1 VRVLSSGAQ
10 ALLATKTAIDTAF
23 IISIQWTIGGAE
35 TLYVD
40 RATEDMEGVLP
51 RIVAIGEI
59 DETRSGDSAGTTSA
73 MSLTLSDTDGVLKN
87 LFDTQDIH
95 KRLVKVYQY
104 FVGTSVGDKFLLFT
118 GQLSTPIVWNEGAR
132 TLSFEVVTKL
142 EDLEVGFSAEMGRY
156 QSIAPS
162 LIGQPWPM
170 VFGTVQHV
178 PGMQL
183 QEIPTAF
190 TTEPFAVVDQSLVA
204 ELNKISLQ
212 VANFPK
218 VNVAKICGRDLV
230 WTESDC
236 AQEDANDQA
245 FQEGT
250 ALQAQLDGLITQQ
263 RDLESQLNQQRLWE
277 RSRVNLAATT
287 QVTQP
292 FTGTFR
298 VGSSLFTGH
307 LDNTGGYINTG
318 TPLLEP
324 GNYNLQAQL
333 IKAGYQ
339 FVNAGTQVV
348 LASAYPVKFVV
359 SLTPGAVLH
368 VYAFQSFRGLRR
380 LVKVP
385 PSYYTVSVE
394 DYGPGAAAATIVT
407 VHQPLSTVSFLYNLG
422 IQNWEN
428 NFGQYLPPHLVASVD
443 WEDAIYVTFASTV
456 GPNPVEIMIYIIDNY
471 TQNSYDVD
479 NFAEVAEKV
488 AVTPMNFLYQSLDNA
503 FSLLQGLAYQAR
515 CAIYLVE
522 DVFHLRFLP
531 EAGEEVDSISE
542 SDTVLNSLQV
552 TTTTTEELITVYEAT
567 FKPDYS
573 PTFDTPIR
581 AIFRFN
587 IARYGYHKD
596 TFDFYAFNSFDVV
609 EKVATFW
616 MIRKSMTWKL
626 LKCQLQLNKIAIEVF
641 DTVLLDFAHPY
652 VASAPVKA
660 MVISSRYNP
669 EDQKIDVEFWVPVRL
684 GEMVP
689 YTASWDDGINEIEI
703 FPTYRDI
710 QAGSAGGVSG
720 GTKRALPASNGLILD
735 IQLNQRN
742 NFTQGDPTPLGSYSV
757 NDDGEAVIP
766 GDLSYLAPL
775 PGGDPGLDGYHY
787 PEPETER
794 SEPHREWSAAYPGTL
809 VGYQSTLENGRQVYN
824 VDIYR
829 NGVTKPAV
837 TTACQCMQLDIR
849 DRIPPGVACV
859 VMENVYRQKDESTG
873 NDSFVVERTFVIPIW
888 LR

>member
-1 VRVLSSGAQ
+1 VRILSSGAQ

-23 IISIQWTIGGAE
+23 ILAIKWTVSGEEI
-35 TLYVD
+35 LYVD
-40 RATEDMEGVLP
+40 RNTEDLPGTLP
-51 RIVAIGEI
+51 RIVSIGEI
-59 DETRSGDSAGTTSA
+59 DETRNSDSAGTTSA
-73 MSLTLSDTDGVLKN
+73 VTITLSDTDGALKL

-104 FVGTSVGDKFLLFT
+104 FIGTSVSDKFLLFT
-118 GQLSTPIVWNEGAR
+118 GQLSTPILWNEGVR
-132 TLSFEVVTKL
+132 TLTFDVVTKL

-156 QSIAPS
+156 QSISPK

-178 PGMQL
+178 PALQL

-190 TTEPFAVVDQSLVA
+190 TTAPFAVVDKSLIA
-204 ELNKISLQ
+204 ELSKIGTQ
-212 VANFPK
+212 IANFPK
-218 VNVAKICGRDLV
+218 FNVAKICGRDLV
-230 WTESDC
+230 WTETDC
-236 AQEDANDQA
+236 VQEDANDQA

-250 ALQAQLDGLITQQ
+250 ALQQQLDQLTLRQ
-263 RDLESQLNQQRLWE
+263 RDLQDQLVQQQRWQ
-277 RSRVNLAATT
+277 RSRVSLAATT

-298 VGSSLFTGH
+298 VGNSLFTGH
-307 LDNTGGYINTG
+307 IDNTGGYLNTG

-324 GNYNLQAQL
+324 GNYDLQAQL

-348 LASAYPVKFVV
+348 IASAYPIKFVV
-359 SLTPGAVLH
+359 SLTPGEVTQ

-394 DYGPGAAAATIVT
+394 DYGPGAAAVT
-407 VHQPLSTVSFLYNLG
+407 VVTLLQPLSTTSFLYNLG
-422 IQNWEN
+422 IENWEN

-443 WEDAIYVTFASTV
+443 WEDAIYVTFASEI
-456 GPNPVEIMIYIIDNY
+456 GPNPVDIMIYIIDNY
-471 TQNSYDVD
+471 TQNSYDAT
-479 NFAEVAEKV
+479 NFADVHAKV
-488 AVTPMNFLYQSLDNA
+488 AATPMNFVYQSLDNA
-503 FSLLQGLAYQAR
+503 FSVLQGLAYQAR

-522 DVFHLRFLP
+522 DVFHLKFLP
-531 EAGEEVDSISE
+531 EAGDSVDSIAE
-542 SDTVLNSLQV
+542 SDTVLDTLQIG
-552 TTTTTEELITVYEAT
+552 TTATEDLITVYEAT

-573 PTFDTPIR
+573 PTFDQPVR

-587 IARYGYHKD
+587 IAKYGYQKD
-596 TFDFYAFNSFDVV
+596 SFDFYAFNSFDVV

-616 MIRKSMTWKL
+616 MIRKSMTWKVL
-626 LKCQLQLNKIAIEVF
+626 RCQLQLNKINLEVF

-652 VASAPVKA
+652 LATVPVKA
-660 MVISSRYNP
+660 MVTSSRYNP

-689 YTASWDDGINEIEI
+689 YTATWDDGINQIDI

-710 QAGSAGGVSG
+710 AAGSAGGVSG
-720 GTKRALPASNGLILD
+720 GERRSLPPSNGVILD
-735 IQLNQRN
+735 IQLNQRG
-742 NFTQGDPTPLGSYSV
+742 NFTQGDPTPIGPYSV
-757 NDDGEAVIP
+757 NGDGLPVVPA
-766 GDLSYLAPL
+766 DLGYLPPL
-775 PGGDPGLDGYHY
+775 PGGDPGLGTYHY
-787 PEPETER
+787 PDGVTER
-794 SEPHREWSAAYPGTL
+794 TEPHREFSAAYPGIL
-809 VGYQSTLENGRQVYN
+809 GGYLNTLENARQVYN
-824 VDIYR
+824 VEVYR
-829 NGVTKPAV
+829 NGVQKPAV

-849 DRIPPGVACV
+849 DRIPPGVACI
-859 VMENVYRQKDESTG
+859 VMENTYRTKDG
-873 NDSFVVERTFVIPIW
+873 DNDSFVVERTFVIPIW